1 MNFRPQYI
9 ALKYLNINGRIAN
22 TDAPVLHADN
32 RSFRYGYGLFET
44 MLLTNGE
51 IQRKDLH
58 WERLFK
64 GMKQLG
70 FDIPVHLT
78 AALLEEQVL
87 RTVDRNNAAA
97 LCRVRLQVFP
107 GNGGLY
113 DGDSFQPEYII
124 ECFPLEEHIAQL
136 NENGLVAGI
145 AEGLYKS
152 ADSLSHLKTSNALV
166 YAAAARQAKQYKW
179 NDALITNTA
188 GHIIESTIA
197 NIFWIKNE
205 QVYTPPLSEG
215 CIAGVMRHHIIQSLS
230 AQNRI
235 VQETP
240 LTKAMLV
247 DADEVFLSNAIRR
260 IKWVKETEDR
270 VYSNTF
276 TQKLYNAIFGA

>member
-1 MNFRPQYI
+1 M
-9 ALKYLNINGRIAN
+9 KYLNINGRIAN
-22 TDAPVLHADN
+22 IDTPVLQADN

-51 IQRKDLH
+51 IQLKDLH

-70 FDIPVHLT
+70 FDIPIHLT
-78 AALLEEQVL
+78 AALLEQQVL
-87 RTVDRNNAAA
+87 HTADKNNAAA
-97 LCRVRLQVFP
+97 LCRIRLQVFP

-124 ECFPLEEHIAQL
+124 ECFPLEKPVMQL

-145 AEGLYKS
+145 AEGLHKS

-166 YAAAARQAKQYKW
+166 YAAATRQAKQYKW

-197 NIFWIKNE
+197 NIFWIKGE
-205 QVYTPPLSEG
+205 QVYTPSLSEG
-215 CIAGVMRHHIIQSLS
+215 CIAGVMRHHIIQRLA
-230 AQNRI
+230 AQNMV

-240 LTKAMLV
+240 LSKGLLM

-260 IKWVKETEDR
+260 IKWVKEIENR
-270 VYSNTF
+270 VYTNTF
-276 TQKLYNAIFGA
+276 TQKLYNTIFGH